1 MAKTMPE
8 RKGHSALGLD
18 AELARRLLYTMLL
31 IRRFE
36 EKAAE
41 AYTLGKVG
49 GFLHLYIGQEAVAVG
64 ASSVL
69 RADDYA
75 ISAYRE
81 HGHCLAKGA
90 DPRRVM
96 AELFGRRDG
105 LSKGKGGSMHLF
117 DRSVNFLGGHAIV
130 GSHLPLAAGAAFAI
144 KYEGRD
150 AVVVCYFGD
159 GAVAQG
165 EFHESLNIAALW
177 KLPVIYLCENNRYA
191 MGTSTDRALAQTEI
205 WKFGQTY
212 GIPSA
217 PRRSRRTRGSSPA
230 AARRTEM
237 AVMTYREALNLALRE
252 EMRRDPSV
260 FVMGEEVGLYEGAY
274 KVTQGLLKEFGP
286 KRVVDTPIAESAFT
300 GIGIGAAV
308 LGLRPV
314 VEMMT
319 FNFALLAL
327 DQIVNSAAKMFY
339 MSGGQYSVPIVIRG
353 PGGPAAQLAA
363 QHSQSMEVYFYHV
376 PGLKG
381 VRATTPMDAKGL
393 LKSAIRDDNPV
404 IFIEAETLY
413 PVKGEVPEDPDFVIP
428 LGQAIVRREGTDVTV
443 IAYMGMM
450 YRSMEAAR
458 SEERRV
464 GKECR

>member
-8 RKGHSALGLD
+8 RKGPSALGLD

-41 AYTLGKVG
+41 AYALGKVG
-49 GFLHLYIGQEAVAVG
+49 GFLHLYIGQEAVAAG

-212 GIPSA
+212 GIPSEKVDGMDVLA
-217 PRRSRRTRGSSPA
+217 VRAVVGRA
-230 AARRTEM
+230 VARARQDKTPSLIE
-237 AVMTYREALNLALRE
+237 ADTYRFRGHS
-252 EMRRDPSV
+252 MRDPAGAV
-260 FVMGEEVGLYEGAY
+260 YRTKEEVERE
-274 KVTQGLLKEFGP
+274 KQ
-286 KRVVDTPIAESAFT
+286 RD
-300 GIGIGAAV
+300 
-308 LGLRPV
+308 
-314 VEMMT
+314 
-319 FNFALLAL
+319 
-327 DQIVNSAAKMFY
+327 
-339 MSGGQYSVPIVIRG
+339 PIVMFRERVLTAGILTEADIR
-353 PGGPAAQLAA
+353 ALEKDVNDRIDEAVAFA
-363 QHSQSMEVYFYHV
+363 
-376 PGLKG
+376 
-381 VRATTPMDAKGL
+381 DA
-393 LKSAIRDDNPV
+393 S
-404 IFIEAETLY
+404 
-413 PVKGEVPEDPDFVIP
+413 PEPPDEWLF
-428 LGQAIVRREGTDVTV
+428 TD
-443 IAYMGMM
+443 IY
-450 YRSMEAAR
+450 
-458 SEERRV
+458 
-464 GKECR
+464 KED